1 MIWRKVGSAL
11 MVTALTQ
18 ALGDLDEAAVE
29 AGVKQKLEAGVPAL
43 EILEELQQGMT
54 IVGNRYESCDYY
66 LSELVLAA
74 EIFKNSTGQL
84 GTLLEQSATETLGTI
99 VLGTVFHDIHDFGKD
114 IVGMVLRSNGFKVV
128 DLGVNVPYET
138 FIDAIKANDAQLVGL
153 SCLLT
158 TVFDDMKA
166 TVEAIAAAGLR
177 DKVKILIGGGPVDQA
192 VCDYVK
198 ADAYCFD
205 AQQAVEAAKKMVGV
219 D

>member
-1 MIWRKVGSAL
+1 
-11 MVTALTQ
+11 VTVTPLTQ
-18 ALGDLDEAAVE
+18 AVGDLDEAAVE

-43 EILEELQQGMT
+43 EILDELQQGMT
-54 IVGNRYESCDYY
+54 IVGSRYESCDYY
-66 LSELVLAA
+66 LSELVMAA

-99 VLGTVFHDIHDFGKD
+99 VLGTVLHDIHDFGKD

-128 DLGVNVPYET
+128 DVGVNVPYET

-205 AQQAVEAAKKMVGV
+205 AQQAVEAAKKMVGEV
-219 D
+219 

>member
-1 MIWRKVGSAL
+1 MGSAL
-11 MVTALTQ
+11 TVTPLTQ

-29 AGVKQKLEAGVPAL
+29 AGVKQKLDAGVPAL
-43 EILEELQQGMT
+43 EILDELQKGMT
-54 IVGNRYESCDYY
+54 IVGSRYESCDYY

-99 VLGTVFHDIHDFGKD
+99 VLGTVLHDIHDFGKD

-128 DLGVNVPYET
+128 DVGVNVPYET
-138 FIDAIKANDAQLVGL
+138 FIEAIRANDAQLVGL

-205 AQQAVEAAKKMVGV
+205 AQQAVEAAKKMMGV
-219 D
+219 N

>member
-1 MIWRKVGSAL
+1 MGSAL
-11 MVTALTQ
+11 TVTPLTQ

-43 EILEELQQGMT
+43 EILDELQQGMT
-54 IVGNRYESCDYY
+54 IVGSRYESCDYY

-99 VLGTVFHDIHDFGKD
+99 VLGTVLHDIHDFGKD

-128 DLGVNVPYET
+128 DVGVNVPYGT
-138 FIDAIKANDAQLVGL
+138 FVEAIKANDAQLVGL

-205 AQQAVEAAKKMVGV
+205 AQQAVEAAKKMVGEV
-219 D
+219 

>member
-1 MIWRKVGSAL
+1 
-11 MVTALTQ
+11 VTVTPLTQ
-18 ALGDLDEAAVE
+18 AVGDLDEAAVE

-43 EILEELQQGMT
+43 EILDELQQGMT
-54 IVGNRYESCDYY
+54 IVGSRYESCDYY
-66 LSELVLAA
+66 LSELVMAA

-99 VLGTVFHDIHDFGKD
+99 VLGTVLHDIHDFGKD

-128 DLGVNVPYET
+128 DVGVNVPYET

>member
-1 MIWRKVGSAL
+1 VGSVL
-11 MVTALTQ
+11 TVTPLTQ

-29 AGVKQKLEAGVPAL
+29 AGVKQKLDAGVPAL
-43 EILEELQQGMT
+43 EILLELQQGMT
-54 IVGNRYESCDYY
+54 IVGSKYESCDYY

-99 VLGTVFHDIHDFGKD
+99 VLGTVLHDIHDFGKD

-128 DLGVNVPYET
+128 DVGVNVPYDT
-138 FIDAIKANDAQLVGL
+138 FVEAIRANDAQLVGL

-219 D
+219 N

>member
-1 MIWRKVGSAL
+1 VGSAL
-11 MVTALTQ
+11 TVTPLTQ

-43 EILEELQQGMT
+43 EILDELQQGMT
-54 IVGNRYESCDYY
+54 IVGSKYESCDYF

-99 VLGTVFHDIHDFGKD
+99 VLGTVLHDIHDFGKD

-128 DLGVNVPYET
+128 DVGVNVPYET
-138 FIDAIKANDAQLVGL
+138 FVEAIKANDAQLVGL

-177 DKVKILIGGGPVDQA
+177 NKVKILIGGGPVDQT

>member
-1 MIWRKVGSAL
+1 MT
-11 MVTALTQ
+11 VTPLTQ
-18 ALGDLDEAAVE
+18 AVGDLDEAAVE

-43 EILEELQQGMT
+43 EILDELQQGMT
-54 IVGNRYESCDYY
+54 IVGSRYESCDYY
-66 LSELVLAA
+66 LSELVMAA

-99 VLGTVFHDIHDFGKD
+99 VLGTVLHDIHDFGKD

-128 DLGVNVPYET
+128 DVGVNVPYET

-205 AQQAVEAAKKMVGV
+205 AQQAVEAAKKMVGEV
-219 D
+219 

>member
-1 MIWRKVGSAL
+1 VGSAL
-11 MVTALTQ
+11 TVTPLTQ

-43 EILEELQQGMT
+43 EILDELQKGMT
-54 IVGNRYESCDYY
+54 IVGSRYESCDYY

-99 VLGTVFHDIHDFGKD
+99 VLGTVLHDIHDFGKD

-128 DLGVNVPYET
+128 DVGVNVPYET
-138 FIDAIKANDAQLVGL
+138 FVEAIKANDAQLVGL

-205 AQQAVEAAKKMVGV
+205 AQQAVEAAKKMLGV